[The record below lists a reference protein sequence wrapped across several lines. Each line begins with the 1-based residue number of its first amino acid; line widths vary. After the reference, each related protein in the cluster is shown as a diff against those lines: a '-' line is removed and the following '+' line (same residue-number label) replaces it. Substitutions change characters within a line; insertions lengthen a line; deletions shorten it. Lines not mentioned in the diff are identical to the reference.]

1 MHWKVLLSDID
12 ISAAEL
18 KAVQQVLKSRWLSLG
33 PVTAEF
39 EKRFAKFI
47 GVKHALAVS
56 NGTAALHLALLSV
69 GVGPGDEVL
78 VPSLTFVATVNS
90 ILYCGAKPVFVDING
105 PVNLN
110 LSVADLEQKLSYRT
124 KAVLVVHYAGYPANL
139 PAIKEAVKR
148 AEQKFGRRIFIIE
161 DAAHAPGA
169 SIAGKKCGAWG
180 EVGCFSFFANKNL
193 VTGEGGMLVTNSDPL
208 AARLK
213 LLRSHGMTSLS
224 WERHTGH
231 AHSYDVVDLGYNY
244 RLTEVEATLG
254 LVQLKKLKKANR
266 KRRVLTKLYQRQ
278 LKNLSEIQIPFKKF
292 TGRSAYHI
300 FPILLSEGIDRA
312 AFISTLKSKG
322 IQISVHYPPVHQFSY
337 YKNRYFTSN
346 LPLTELVGQTE
357 VTLPLHPLMTEK
369 DVAYICRSIKET
381 ISKL

>member
-18 KAVQQVLKSRWLSLG
+18 KAIRQVLKSRWLSLG

-39 EKRFAKFI
+39 EKSFAKFA

-110 LSVADLEQKLSYRT
+110 VSVADLEQKLSYRT
-124 KAVLVVHYAGYPANL
+124 KAVLVLHYAGYPANL

-148 AEQKFGRRIFIIE
+148 AEQKFGKKIFIIE

-180 EVGCFSFFANKNL
+180 VLGCFSFFANKNL
-193 VTGEGGMLVTNSDPL
+193 VTGEGGMLVTDSDEL
-208 AARLK
+208 ASKLR

-224 WERHTGH
+224 WERHKGH
-231 AHSYDVVDLGYNY
+231 AHSYDVVELGYNY
-244 RLTEVEATLG
+244 RLTEVEAALG
-254 LVQLKKLKKANR
+254 LVQLKKLR
-266 KRRVLTKLYQRQ
+266 KSNQRRRALTKLYQRQ
-278 LKNLSEIQIPFKKF
+278 LRNLTEIEIPFKKF
-292 TGRSAYHI
+292 TGRSSYHI
-300 FPILLSEGIDRA
+300 FPILLSEEINRKIFMA
-312 AFISTLKSKG
+312 ALKNKG
-322 IQISVHYPPVHQFSY
+322 IQTSVHYPPVHQFSY
-337 YKNRYFTSN
+337 YKNRFFASN
-346 LPLTELVGQTE
+346 LPLTELVGRTE

-381 ISKL
+381 LSKL